1 MVIEIFKAYA
11 NQLMAKDL
19 FEHDKSGRNG
29 AGENLAKS
37 RGMSESVVEEAVR
50 ATQSWYRE
58 INDPGY
64 DFNNPGRKKGTGHFT
79 QVRG

>member
-1 MVIEIFKAYA
+1 MLIEIFKAYA
-11 NQLMAKDL
+11 DRLMAEDR

-29 AGENLAKS
+29 AGENLYT
-37 RGMSESVVEEAVR
+37 RGTSQPLAEGAVR

-79 QVRG
+79 QV

>member
-1 MVIEIFKAYA
+1 MKIFKAYA
-11 NQLMAKDL
+11 DRLMAEDR
-19 FEHDKSGRNG
+19 FDHAPSSERN

-37 RGMSESVVEEAVR
+37 RGMSQTVVEEAVR

-64 DFNNPGRKKGTGHFT
+64 DFNNPGRKSGTGHFT
-79 QVRG
+79 QVWG